1 MFVFVGAVV
10 QVIAVVASAVERRD
24 VNLKDV
30 RRRRRTEC
38 VSEEFRIFHTL

>member
-1 MFVFVGAVV
+1 MFVFLGAVV

-30 RRRRRTEC
+30 RRRRTEC